1 MVDQRVQD
9 DEVEAA
15 IAAREALRPT
25 VWTGHLILYGTDA
38 ERSATFYEIV
48 GMRRVAVMAPFAV
61 MELRGGTHL
70 VLRHAP
76 PRRATREAPFDLMYD
91 DVGAMRR
98 RCQALGLRPTA
109 LKRGRIHDVFR
120 FVGPGRHRF
129 TVFSSHAS
137 SRSV

>member
-48 GMRRVAVMAPFAV
+48 GKRRVAVMAPFAV

-70 VLRHAP
+70 VIRTAEKPAP
-76 PRRATREAPFDLMYD
+76 EAAPFDFMVDDLPATREKF
-91 DVGAMRR
+91 GAAGVPMSGVSRDE
-98 RCQALGLRPTA
+98 LNT
-109 LKRGRIHDVFR
+109 HDQFTITDPDGNTITVKDSHV
-120 FVGPGRHRF
+120 VGP
-129 TVFSSHAS
+129 A
-137 SRSV
+137 